1 MQRLRSWGIVIN
13 SLLST
18 SFFGMRS
25 NGFIRGVGV
34 KISVDCGRIGISII
48 LLSLLIL
55 SVQSEAAI
63 WEGPNTKPVMGATN
77 LTEQKGSDQ
86 NASAHLNIS
95 AQNTSGQDQTSSIIQ
110 SKLANLNVEVT
121 SDVYSAKDPH
131 VYYCV
136 RGNYVE
142 VKNRIYLVGPDLDKV
157 KEARYFLHESL
168 NQPEGVLGDPN
179 NDFEIWITVWG
190 GFPIKAV
197 ITTKGGEEF
206 EKDYS
211 FSFKA
216 KFEEAQSKGIPQVME
231 C

>member
-1 MQRLRSWGIVIN
+1 MIIKDSIRE
-13 SLLST
+13 
-18 SFFGMRS
+18 
-25 NGFIRGVGV
+25 GFV
-34 KISVDCGRIGISII
+34 KIDIDCKRFGILVI
-48 LLSLLIL
+48 LLSLFI
-55 SVQSEAAI
+55 QSIQVEAAI
-63 WEGPNTKPVMGATN
+63 WEGPNSKAVVEVTN
-77 LTEQKGSDQ
+77 HTEQKGSDQ
-86 NASAHLNIS
+86 NASTHLNIS
-95 AQNTSGQDQTSSIIQ
+95 TQNTSGQDQTSSMNQ
-110 SKLANLNVEVT
+110 MKLTNLNVEVT

-142 VKNRIYLVGPDLDKV
+142 VKNRIYLEGPDLDKV
-157 KEARYFLHESL
+157 KMVRYFLHESL

-197 ITTKGGEEF
+197 ITTKSGQEF

-231 C
+231 CGK